1 MISRPNQRV
10 GVFLDAQ
17 NIYHSAKNLHKARV
31 NFQELLKGAISGRQL
46 VKATAYVAKSDPST
60 GEESFFE
67 ALRQAGFDLRVKDL
81 QVYSDGAK
89 KADWDVGLAIDAMR
103 LAPSLDVVV
112 LITGDGDFVPLI
124 EYIRQGLG
132 RTVEAVA
139 FLRTASRQLR
149 DNVDFF
155 KDLDSIPRALM
166 PIGKGRSGNRGEQQR
181 RKKINKVK

>member
-31 NFQELLKGAISGRQL
+31 NFQELLKGAVSGRQL

-60 GEESFFE
+60 GEDSFFE

-81 QVYSDGAK
+81 QVYADGAK
-89 KADWDVGLAIDAMR
+89 KADWDVGLAVDAMR

-132 RTVEAVA
+132 RTVEVVA

-149 DNVDFF
+149 ENVDFF

-166 PIGKGRSGNRGEQQR
+166 PIGRGRAGSARGGNQTR
-181 RKKINKVK
+181 RKRTK

>member
-31 NFQELLKGAISGRQL
+31 NFQEILKSAVNGRQL
-46 VKATAYVAKSDPST
+46 VKATAYVAKSDSST
-60 GEESFFE
+60 GEDSFFE

-81 QVYSDGAK
+81 QIYADGAK
-89 KADWDVGLAIDAMR
+89 KADWDVGLAVDAMR
-103 LAPSLDVVV
+103 LAPALDVIV

-132 RTVEAVA
+132 RTVEAMA

-155 KDLDSIPRALM
+155 KDLDSIPRVLM
-166 PIGKGRSGNRGEQQR
+166 PIARGRAGSRQSGGANK
-181 RKKINKVK
+181 RKRTK